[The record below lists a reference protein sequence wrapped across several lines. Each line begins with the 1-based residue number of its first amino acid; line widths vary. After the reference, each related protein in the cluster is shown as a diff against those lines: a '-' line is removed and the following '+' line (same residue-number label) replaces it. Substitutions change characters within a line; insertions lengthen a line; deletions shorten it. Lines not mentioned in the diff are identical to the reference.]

1 MKKNIFTTE
10 DVKGIVDHMND
21 DHSNSLV
28 HYCHLLG
35 MSNITEKDKVLMA
48 GIDQN
53 GFDLKVNGEN
63 IRFELETPMKEARE
77 VRKVL
82 VSLAK
87 KSLFF
92 GGYIGC
98 PLPSEKWML
107 LGQSDTWTS
116 CNLPG
121 ALIKSAPVSY
131 RILYQTLQRFL
142 S

>member
-1 MKKNIFTTE
+1 MPDELDLVFEEFANLLNVRFSGHIFTKE

-87 KSLFF
+87 K
-92 GGYIGC
+92 
-98 PLPSEKWML
+98 PL
-107 LGQSDTWTS
+107 
-116 CNLPG
+116 
-121 ALIKSAPVSY
+121 I
-131 RILYQTLQRFL
+131 
-142 S
+142 